1 VIRIGIVRPLAV
13 AALFAAP
20 IFMDRYTAHV
30 AVLALIFAIV
40 AVGLSLVMGFA
51 GQVNLAQAAF
61 FGAAAYSASIL
72 TTQEHWSPWAAAP
85 VAIAVAMAVAVV
97 CGLPALRV
105 QSHYLGIVSLG
116 LAVAFSSLL
125 TNSGFTGG
133 ASGIFGVPPIE
144 LPGVDMT
151 DNYNFYYL
159 ALAALLAVGAFAL
172 FVASTTLG
180 RRLEAMRD
188 DTLAAAACG
197 IEIPYYRLAAFVL
210 AGLCAGVAGVLYAHF
225 VRYVSPDTFSLN
237 AMFLLLAMVIIG
249 GQDSIWASAVG
260 AILLMTARNLLS
272 GIQAYQQLVYG
283 ALIVATVVFAPRG
296 LGGTADLVARRLG
309 IRLPRLPLPL
319 PIPRLAAPAPQPVP
333 ARREAVGGT
342 ALEVVGVGKRFRGLS
357 ALSNVTLEV
366 AEGEIHGIIGP
377 NGSGKTTLFNVVSG
391 IYRPSGGTVR
401 LRGRDVTRRR
411 SHQLARWGMG
421 RTFQNLR
428 LFRRLTVLENV
439 MVALDRDPV
448 WAHLRYVVAPWSVWS
463 RERRRRAQGLELLRG
478 MGLDDVAD
486 VEAVNLPYG
495 RQRQLE
501 IARAVAGDAD
511 LLLLDEP
518 AAGLNAAEMEVLKS
532 TIRQVRDAGVT
543 VVLIEHNMGLVMS
556 LCERVTVLAHGQV
569 IASGSP
575 VDVSTDQA
583 VIEAYLGA
591 AFEGSEAV

>member
-72 TTQEHWSPWAAAP
+72 TTQQHWSPWAAAP
-85 VAIAVAMAVAVV
+85 VAILVATAMAVV

-125 TNSGFTGG
+125 TNARFTGG
-133 ASGIFGVPPIE
+133 ASGLFGIPPIE

-151 DNYNFYYL
+151 DDYNFYYL
-159 ALAALLAVGAFAL
+159 ALTALLAVGAFAL
-172 FVASTTLG
+172 FVANTTLG

-188 DTLAAAACG
+188 DTVAAAACG
-197 IEIPYYRLAAFVL
+197 IEIPYYRLTAFVL

-260 AILLMTARNLLS
+260 AILLIAARNLLS

-296 LGGTADLVARRLG
+296 LGGTTDLVARRLG
-309 IRLPRLPLPL
+309 IRLPRLPLP
-319 PIPRLAAPAPQPVP
+319 IPRPAAPLPQAVP
-333 ARREAVGGT
+333 ARGRAAGGT
-342 ALEVVGVGKRFRGLS
+342 ALEVVAVGKRFRGLN
-357 ALSNVTLEV
+357 ALSDVTLEV
-366 AEGEIHGIIGP
+366 AVGEIHGIIGP

-391 IYRPSGGTVR
+391 IYRPSGGKVR

-411 SHQLARWGMG
+411 SHQLARLGMG

-448 WAHLRYVVAPWSVWS
+448 WEHLRYVVAPWSVWS
-463 RERRRRAQGLELLRG
+463 LERRRRARGLDLLRR
-478 MGLDDVAD
+478 MGLDEVAD
-486 VEAVNLPYG
+486 VAAVNLPYG

-501 IARAVAGDAD
+501 IARAVGGDAD

-556 LCERVTVLAHGQV
+556 LCERITVLAHGRV

-583 VIEAYLGA
+583 VVEAYLGA
-591 AFEGSEAV
+591 AFEGSKAV

>member
-72 TTQEHWSPWAAAP
+72 TTQQHWSPWAAAP
-85 VAIAVAMAVAVV
+85 VAILVATAMAVV

-125 TNSGFTGG
+125 TNAGFTGG
-133 ASGIFGVPPIE
+133 ASGIFGIPPIE

-151 DNYNFYYL
+151 DDYNFYYL
-159 ALAALLAVGAFAL
+159 ALTALLVVGAFAL
-172 FVASTTLG
+172 FVANTTLG

-188 DTLAAAACG
+188 DTVAAAACG
-197 IEIPYYRLAAFVL
+197 IEIPYYRLTAFVL

-260 AILLMTARNLLS
+260 AILLMAARNFLS

-283 ALIVATVVFAPRG
+283 SLIVATVVFAPRG
-296 LGGTADLVARRLG
+296 LGGTAGLVARRLG
-309 IRLPRLPLPL
+309 IRLPRLPLP
-319 PIPRLAAPAPQPVP
+319 IPRLAAPPPQPSLVRGEP
-333 ARREAVGGT
+333 ARGT
-342 ALEVVGVGKRFRGLS
+342 ALEVEGVGKRFRGLN
-357 ALSNVTLEV
+357 ALSDVTLEV

-391 IYRPSGGTVR
+391 IYRPNGGKVR
-401 LRGRDVTRRR
+401 LRGRDVTRLR
-411 SHQLARWGMG
+411 SYQLARLGMG

-428 LFRRLTVLENV
+428 LFRTLTVLENV
-439 MVALDRDPV
+439 MVALDRDPF
-448 WAHLRYVVAPWSVWS
+448 WAHLRYVLAPASVWS
-463 RERRRRAQGLELLRG
+463 RERRRRAQGLDLLRR
-478 MGLDDVAD
+478 MGLDEVAD
-486 VEAVNLPYG
+486 VAAVNLPYG

-501 IARAVAGDAD
+501 IARAVGGDAD

-532 TIRQVRDAGVT
+532 TIRQVRDSGVT

-556 LCERVTVLAHGQV
+556 LCERITVLAHGRV

-583 VIEAYLGA
+583 VVEAYLGA